1 MCRSIHSECFSGSC
15 RGQSTLAEVLWGQ
28 RWEGGCVCFS
38 QLFARVRGSYTDVW
52 TLGPKSHNGC
62 KSALALSVCACS
74 CVAGGCDWCQGM
86 AGDGVGLCGSRATA
100 SHAHPPNPG
109 QQASSSNTAA
119 WQTAVALGW
128 PLPPP
133 GCPHSLTSL
142 AWQQQANKLR
152 VPQHSLQFHGNIS
165 ILPNAF
171 FPFYFFIFAFC
182 FPLNFWVNL
191 QHSNTWPHVN
201 THLSVCKPNSLQ
213 LECIGTRCRQL
224 HPL

>member
-100 SHAHPPNPG
+100 SHAHPPQSWATSF
-109 QQASSSNTAA
+109 QQQHSSLADSSGSWLTSASTRLPSLTHLISLTAA
-119 WQTAVALGW
+119 SKQIAGTTA
-128 PLPPP
+128 LP
-133 GCPHSLTSL
+133 
-142 AWQQQANKLR
+142 A
-152 VPQHSLQFHGNIS
+152 VPWEH
-165 ILPNAF
+165 
-171 FPFYFFIFAFC
+171 FYFTQCLFSFLLLYFCILFSPQLLGKFAA
-182 FPLNFWVNL
+182 
-191 QHSNTWPHVN
+191 
-201 THLSVCKPNSLQ
+201 
-213 LECIGTRCRQL
+213 
-224 HPL
+224 